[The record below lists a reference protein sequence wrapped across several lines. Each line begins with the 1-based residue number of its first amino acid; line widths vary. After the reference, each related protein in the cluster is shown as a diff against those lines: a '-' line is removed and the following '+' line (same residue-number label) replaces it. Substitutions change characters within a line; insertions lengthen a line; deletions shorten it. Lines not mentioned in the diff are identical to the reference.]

1 MKKKK
6 NTTLPK
12 KTSKIHS
19 NDCRNGNKIDT
30 LNTQINGRSPSWLG
44 ASTSMKTGRIKLA
57 LCPQTPPSLLNYVTM
72 HISIFILC
80 YNVMRNIS

>member
-44 ASTSMKTGRIKLA
+44 ASTSIKTGRIKLA
-57 LCPQTPPSLLNYVTM
+57 LCPQTPPSLL
-72 HISIFILC
+72 ISIFILC